1 MQALFQQQDR
11 DRNGRLDAN
20 EISAALAGGGF
31 RMGPMAT
38 QCTHASLSSLRWLS
52 VPHEPTQQT
61 LTLVAMA
68 WRDHSPL
75 QEVQQERLRH
85 LEYAPASSARLTRAF
100 VACCAARPASWCVV
114 YI

>member
-38 QCTHASLSSLRWLS
+38 QCTHASLSSLRFAGFPFHTNQRNKL
-52 VPHEPTQQT
+52 
-61 LTLVAMA
+61 
-68 WRDHSPL
+68 
-75 QEVQQERLRH
+75 
-85 LEYAPASSARLTRAF
+85 
-100 VACCAARPASWCVV
+100 
-114 YI
+114 